1 MIPSRAIASWFP
13 AGQWTPPPEGPPYR
27 DQHGREN
34 GGALTLDRSHQGR
47 HEPLSGALRSNVPKG
62 TKLHAICDSR
72 GRPLN
77 LFVTITF
84 LILVLFG
91 IPLAFSLWVS
101 ALTVLW
107 MAGIGALVFPPR
119 LMNAVNSV
127 LLISIPLFMMAGEL
141 MLMGG
146 ESL

>member
-1 MIPSRAIASWFP
+1 M
-13 AGQWTPPPEGPPYR
+13 
-27 DQHGREN
+27 
-34 GGALTLDRSHQGR
+34 
-47 HEPLSGALRSNVPKG
+47 RSNVPTG

-91 IPLAFSLWVS
+91 LPLAFSLRVS
-101 ALTVLW
+101 ALAVLW

-119 LMNAVNSV
+119 LMNEVNSV
-127 LLISIPLFMMAGEL
+127 LLISIPLFMMAGEW

-146 ESL
+146 IIVRLVNF